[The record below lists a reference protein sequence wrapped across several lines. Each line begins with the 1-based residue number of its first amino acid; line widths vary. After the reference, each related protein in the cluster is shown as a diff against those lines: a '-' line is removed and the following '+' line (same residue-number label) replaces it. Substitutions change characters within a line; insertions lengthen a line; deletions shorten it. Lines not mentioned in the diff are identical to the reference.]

1 MERIKRTMTISAQQ
15 HKDILRITVSQID
28 IIVHPPMRYE
38 FNITGDFDDALVLRA
53 IRVDTMEGSKG
64 AICAPAK
71 ETLQALVGVQVGQGF
86 NRKVRGL
93 SGPRFCMHFP
103 AMLQQ
108 MATTALRCKQIN
120 ILQSKGK
127 TAFLRANTVLFK
139 ERCVGYSDRE

>member
-1 MERIKRTMTISAQQ
+1 MDMIKRTMKISAQQ
-15 HKDILRITVSQID
+15 HTGVLRITVSQID
-28 IIVHPPMRYE
+28 VVVHPPLRYE

-64 AICAPAK
+64 ALCAPAK

-108 MATTALRCKQIN
+108 MATTALRCKQIT
-120 ILQSKGK
+120 ILQSKGEA
-127 TAFLRANTVLFK
+127 AFLRANTVLFK
-139 ERCVGYSDRE
+139 DKCVGYSD

>member
-1 MERIKRTMTISAQQ
+1 MERIKRIMTISAQQ
-15 HKDILRITVSQID
+15 HKDVLQITVSQID
-28 IIVHPPMRYE
+28 VIVNPPLRYE
-38 FNITGDFDDALVLRA
+38 FTITGDFDDALVLRA

-86 NRKVRGL
+86 NRKVRAL

-108 MATTALRCKQIN
+108 MATTALRCKQIT
-120 ILQSKGK
+120 ILQSKGEA
-127 TAFLRANTVLFK
+127 AFLRANTVLFTDK
-139 ERCVGYSDRE
+139 CVGYSE

>member
-1 MERIKRTMTISAQQ
+1 MERIKRIMTISAQQ
-15 HKDILRITVSQID
+15 HKDVLQITVSQID
-28 IIVHPPMRYE
+28 VIVNPPLRYE
-38 FNITGDFDDALVLRA
+38 FTITGDFDDALVLRA

-86 NRKVRGL
+86 NRKVRAL

-139 ERCVGYSDRE
+139 DKCVGYSE